1 MDAAKQRSSEAAE
14 QRSGRAYSMAHL
26 IGRLVA
32 CQACDTPDL
41 LICRVDLA
49 SQVRSD
55 SGILQGTSYVI
66 LCSEYVHTVQYS
78 TVQYSTYLP
87 TIGLRFTVYDIIH
100 TVIPRRLCK
109 EIPVQ

>member
-1 MDAAKQRSSEAAE
+1 MDAAK

-41 LICRVDLA
+41 LILVCRVDLA

-55 SGILQGTSYVI
+55 SGILQGCDLMFGVCMYSSI
-66 LCSEYVHTVQYS
+66 VQYS

-87 TIGLRFTVYDIIH
+87 TIGLRFTVYGLRYY
-100 TVIPRRLCK
+100 T
-109 EIPVQ
+109 